1 LSGASKH
8 REQEQNKDMKKS
20 ITPDD
25 LVFILS
31 PLLEERINDAARR
44 EDDKAFAALQQ
55 ARLQMERLLSPLR
68 LSGVTALIDRASRDL
83 PHLTHRTPLRGAPQ
97 PSSTLAG

>member
-1 LSGASKH
+1 
-8 REQEQNKDMKKS
+8 MKKS

-68 LSGVTALIDRASRDL
+68 LSGVTALIDRLEAASVEDVER
-83 PHLTHRTPLRGAPQ
+83 LTGDVKAYADRHPEIFPI
-97 PSSTLAG
+97 